1 MNELI
6 KTSLIIAGGGF
17 IGTLLRFLSSQFLNK
32 YTDVSFPIATV
43 IINLIGCLLIGIL
56 AGFFS
61 ERLTSD
67 SNLFLFLTIGCLGG
81 FTTFSAFAIE
91 SQVFIQNGEFL
102 KLTVYIS
109 VQVLIGIIL
118 AVLGY
123 NWMRS

>member
-6 KTSLIIAGGGF
+6 KTSLLIAGGGF
-17 IGTLLRFLSSQFLNK
+17 IGTLLRFLTTQFLNK
-32 YTDVSFPIATV
+32 YTVIAFPIGTV
-43 IINLIGCLLIGIL
+43 IVNLIGCLLIGIL

-102 KLTVYIS
+102 KLATYIS
-109 VQVLIGIIL
+109 IQVLIGIML

>member
-6 KTSLIIAGGGF
+6 KTSLLIAGGGF
-17 IGTLLRFLSSQFLNK
+17 IGTLLRFLTTQFLNK
-32 YTDVSFPIATV
+32 YTVISFPIGTV
-43 IINLIGCLLIGIL
+43 IVNLIGCLLIGIL

-102 KLTVYIS
+102 KLAAYIS
-109 VQVLIGIIL
+109 IQVLIGIVL

>member
-1 MNELI
+1 M
-6 KTSLIIAGGGF
+6 
-17 IGTLLRFLSSQFLNK
+17 
-32 YTDVSFPIATV
+32 VV
-43 IINLIGCLLIGIL
+43 NLIGCLLIGVL

-67 SNLFLFLTIGCLGG
+67 SNLFLFLTIGCLGV

-102 KLTVYIS
+102 KLAAYIS
-109 VQVLIGIIL
+109 IQVLIGIML

>member
-43 IINLIGCLLIGIL
+43 IVNLIGCLLIGIL

-102 KLTVYIS
+102 KLAAYIS
-109 VQVLIGIIL
+109 IQVLIGIIL
-118 AVLGY
+118 AVLGF

>member
-1 MNELI
+1 MNEII
-6 KTSLIIAGGGF
+6 KTSLLIAGGGF
-17 IGTLLRFLSSQFLNK
+17 IGTLLRFLTTEFLNK
-32 YTDVSFPIATV
+32 YSAANFPMGTV
-43 IINLIGCLLIGIL
+43 AVNLIGCLFIGIL

-102 KLTVYIS
+102 KLTAYIS
-109 VQVLIGIIL
+109 IQVLIGIIL
-118 AVLGY
+118 AVLGF

>member
-6 KTSLIIAGGGF
+6 KTSLLIAGGGF
-17 IGTLLRFLSSQFLNK
+17 IGTLLRFLTTQFLNK
-32 YTDVSFPIATV
+32 YTVISFPIGTV
-43 IINLIGCLLIGIL
+43 IVNLIGCLLIGIL

-61 ERLTSD
+61 ERLISD

-102 KLTVYIS
+102 KLAAYIS
-109 VQVLIGIIL
+109 IQVLIGIML

>member
-1 MNELI
+1 MNEII
-6 KTSLIIAGGGF
+6 KTSLLIAGGGF
-17 IGTLLRFLSSQFLNK
+17 IGTLLRFLTTQFLNK
-32 YTDVSFPIATV
+32 YTVISFPIGTV
-43 IINLIGCLLIGIL
+43 IVNLIGCLLIGIL

-102 KLTVYIS
+102 KLATYIS
-109 VQVLIGIIL
+109 IQVLIGIML

>member
-1 MNELI
+1 MNEII
-6 KTSLIIAGGGF
+6 KTSLLIAGGGF
-17 IGTLLRFLSSQFLNK
+17 IGTLLRFLTTEFLNK
-32 YTDVSFPIATV
+32 YSAATFPMGTV
-43 IINLIGCLLIGIL
+43 AVNLIGCLFIGIL

-61 ERLTSD
+61 ERLTSA

-102 KLTVYIS
+102 KLTAYIS
-109 VQVLIGIIL
+109 IQVLIGIIL
-118 AVLGY
+118 AVLGF

>member
-43 IINLIGCLLIGIL
+43 IVNLIGCLLIGIL

>member
-1 MNELI
+1 MNEII
-6 KTSLIIAGGGF
+6 KTSLLIAGGGF
-17 IGTLLRFLSSQFLNK
+17 VGTLLRFLTTEFLNK
-32 YTDVSFPIATV
+32 YSAATFPMGTV
-43 IINLIGCLLIGIL
+43 AVNLIGCLFIGIL

-102 KLTVYIS
+102 KLTAYIS
-109 VQVLIGIIL
+109 IQVLIGIIL
-118 AVLGY
+118 AVLGF

>member
-1 MNELI
+1 MNEII
-6 KTSLIIAGGGF
+6 KTSLLIAGGGF
-17 IGTLLRFLSSQFLNK
+17 VGTLLRFLTTEFLNK
-32 YTDVSFPIATV
+32 YSAATFPMGTV
-43 IINLIGCLLIGIL
+43 AVNLIGCLFIGIL

-102 KLTVYIS
+102 KLTAYIS
-109 VQVLIGIIL
+109 IQVLIGIIL
-118 AVLGY
+118 VVLGF

>member
-1 MNELI
+1 MNEII
-6 KTSLIIAGGGF
+6 KTSLLIAGGGF
-17 IGTLLRFLSSQFLNK
+17 VGTLLRFLTTEFLNK
-32 YTDVSFPIATV
+32 YSAANFPMGTV
-43 IINLIGCLLIGIL
+43 AVNLIGCLFIGIL

-102 KLTVYIS
+102 KLTAYIS
-109 VQVLIGIIL
+109 IQVLIGIIL
-118 AVLGY
+118 AVLGFH
-123 NWMRS
+123 WMRS

>member
-6 KTSLIIAGGGF
+6 KTSLLIAGGGF
-17 IGTLLRFLSSQFLNK
+17 IGTLLRFLATECLNK
-32 YTDVSFPIATV
+32 YSAAAFPIGTV
-43 IINLIGCLLIGIL
+43 VVNLIGCLLIGIL

-61 ERLTSD
+61 DRLT

-109 VQVLIGIIL
+109 IQVLIGILL
-118 AVLGY
+118 AALGY

>member
-6 KTSLIIAGGGF
+6 KTSLLIAGGGF
-17 IGTLLRFLSSQFLNK
+17 IGTLLRFLTTQFLNK
-32 YTDVSFPIATV
+32 YTVISFPIGTV
-43 IINLIGCLLIGIL
+43 VVNLIGCLLIGIL

-102 KLTVYIS
+102 KLAAYIS
-109 VQVLIGIIL
+109 IQVLIGIVL

>member
-6 KTSLIIAGGGF
+6 KTSLLIAGGGF
-17 IGTLLRFLSSQFLNK
+17 IGTLLRFLTTQFLNK
-32 YTDVSFPIATV
+32 YTVISFPIGTV
-43 IINLIGCLLIGIL
+43 VVNLIGCLLIGVL

-102 KLTVYIS
+102 KLAAYIS
-109 VQVLIGIIL
+109 IQVLIGIML

>member
-6 KTSLIIAGGGF
+6 KTSLLIAGGGF
-17 IGTLLRFLSSQFLNK
+17 IGTLLRFLTTQFLNK
-32 YTDVSFPIATV
+32 YTVISFPIGTV
-43 IINLIGCLLIGIL
+43 IVNLIGCLLIGIL

-67 SNLFLFLTIGCLGG
+67 SNLFLFLSIGCLGG

-109 VQVLIGIIL
+109 IQVLIGIML

>member
-17 IGTLLRFLSSQFLNK
+17 IGTLLRFLSSQFINK

-43 IINLIGCLLIGIL
+43 IVNLIGCLLIGIL

>member
-1 MNELI
+1 MNEII
-6 KTSLIIAGGGF
+6 KTSLLIAGGGF
-17 IGTLLRFLSSQFLNK
+17 VGTLLRFLTTEFLNK
-32 YTDVSFPIATV
+32 YSAANFPMGTV
-43 IINLIGCLLIGIL
+43 AVNLIGCLFIGIL

-102 KLTVYIS
+102 KLTAYIS
-109 VQVLIGIIL
+109 IQVLIGIIL
-118 AVLGY
+118 AVLGF

>member
-43 IINLIGCLLIGIL
+43 IVNLIGCLLIGIL

-91 SQVFIQNGEFL
+91 SQVFIQNGDFL

>member
-1 MNELI
+1 MNEII
-6 KTSLIIAGGGF
+6 KTSLLIAGGGF
-17 IGTLLRFLSSQFLNK
+17 IGTLLRFLTTEFLDK
-32 YTDVSFPIATV
+32 YSAATFPMGTV
-43 IINLIGCLLIGIL
+43 AVNLIGCLFIGIL

-91 SQVFIQNGEFL
+91 SHVFIQNGEFL

-118 AVLGY
+118 AVLGF

>member
-6 KTSLIIAGGGF
+6 KTSLLIAGGGF
-17 IGTLLRFLSSQFLNK
+17 IGTLLRFLTTQFLNK
-32 YTDVSFPIATV
+32 YTVISFPIGTV
-43 IINLIGCLLIGIL
+43 VVNLIGCLLIGIL

-102 KLTVYIS
+102 KLATYIS
-109 VQVLIGIIL
+109 IQVLIGIML

>member
-6 KTSLIIAGGGF
+6 KTSLLIAGGGF
-17 IGTLLRFLSSQFLNK
+17 IGTLLRFLTTQIINK
-32 YTDVSFPIATV
+32 YTVISFPIGTV
-43 IINLIGCLLIGIL
+43 VVNLIGCLLIGVL

-102 KLTVYIS
+102 KLAAYIS
-109 VQVLIGIIL
+109 IQVLIGIML

>member
-6 KTSLIIAGGGF
+6 KTSLLIAGGGF
-17 IGTLLRFLSSQFLNK
+17 IGTLLRFLTTQFLNK
-32 YTDVSFPIATV
+32 YTVISFPIGTV
-43 IINLIGCLLIGIL
+43 IVNLIGCLLIGIL

-102 KLTVYIS
+102 KLATYIS
-109 VQVLIGIIL
+109 IQVLIGIIL

>member
-1 MNELI
+1 MNEII
-6 KTSLIIAGGGF
+6 KTSLLIAGGGF
-17 IGTLLRFLSSQFLNK
+17 VGTLLKFLTTEFLNK
-32 YTDVSFPIATV
+32 YSAANFPMGTV
-43 IINLIGCLLIGIL
+43 AVNLIGCLFIGIL

-102 KLTVYIS
+102 KLTAYIS
-109 VQVLIGIIL
+109 IQVLIGIIL
-118 AVLGY
+118 AVLGF

>member
-17 IGTLLRFLSSQFLNK
+17 IGTLLRFLSSQFINK

-43 IINLIGCLLIGIL
+43 IVNLIGCLLIGIL

-91 SQVFIQNGEFL
+91 SQVFIQNGDFL

>member
-6 KTSLIIAGGGF
+6 KTSLLIAGGGF
-17 IGTLLRFLSSQFLNK
+17 IGTLLRFLTTQFLNK
-32 YTDVSFPIATV
+32 YTVISFPIGTV
-43 IINLIGCLLIGIL
+43 VVNLIGCLLIGIL

-102 KLTVYIS
+102 KLAAYIS
-109 VQVLIGIIL
+109 IQVLIGIML

>member
-6 KTSLIIAGGGF
+6 KTSLLIAGGGF
-17 IGTLLRFLSSQFLNK
+17 IGTLLRFLTTQFINK
-32 YTDVSFPIATV
+32 YTVISFPIGTV
-43 IINLIGCLLIGIL
+43 VVNLIGCLLIGVL

-102 KLTVYIS
+102 KLAAYIS
-109 VQVLIGIIL
+109 IQVLIGIML

>member
-6 KTSLIIAGGGF
+6 KTSLLIAGGGF
-17 IGTLLRFLSSQFLNK
+17 IGTLLRFLATECLNK
-32 YTDVSFPIATV
+32 YSAAAFPIGTV
-43 IINLIGCLLIGIL
+43 VVNLIGCLLIGIL

-61 ERLTSD
+61 DRLTTD

-109 VQVLIGIIL
+109 IQVLIGILL
-118 AVLGY
+118 AALGY
-123 NWMRS
+123 HWMRS

>member
-6 KTSLIIAGGGF
+6 KTSLLIAGGGF
-17 IGTLLRFLSSQFLNK
+17 IGTLLRFLTTQFLNK
-32 YTDVSFPIATV
+32 YTVISFPIGTV
-43 IINLIGCLLIGIL
+43 VVNLIGCFLIGIL

-67 SNLFLFLTIGCLGG
+67 SNIFLFLAIGCLGG

-102 KLTVYIS
+102 KLAAYIS
-109 VQVLIGIIL
+109 IQVLIGIML

>member
-1 MNELI
+1 MNEII
-6 KTSLIIAGGGF
+6 KTSLLIAGGGF
-17 IGTLLRFLSSQFLNK
+17 IGTLLRFLATEFLNK
-32 YTDVSFPIATV
+32 YSAASFPMGTV
-43 IINLIGCLLIGIL
+43 AVNLIGCLFIGIL
-56 AGFFS
+56 ASFFS

-102 KLTVYIS
+102 KLTAYIS
-109 VQVLIGIIL
+109 IQVLIGIIL
-118 AVLGY
+118 AVLGF

>member
-43 IINLIGCLLIGIL
+43 IVNLIGCLLIGIL

-109 VQVLIGIIL
+109 VQVLIGILL

>member
-43 IINLIGCLLIGIL
+43 IVNLIGCLLIGIL

-102 KLTVYIS
+102 KLTAYIS
-109 VQVLIGIIL
+109 IQVLIGIIL
-118 AVLGY
+118 AVLGF

>member
-6 KTSLIIAGGGF
+6 KTSLLIAGGGF
-17 IGTLLRFLSSQFLNK
+17 IGTLLRFLTTQFLNK
-32 YTDVSFPIATV
+32 YTVISFPIGTV
-43 IINLIGCLLIGIL
+43 RVNLIGCLLIGIL

-102 KLTVYIS
+102 KLAAYIS
-109 VQVLIGIIL
+109 IQVLIGIML

>member
-6 KTSLIIAGGGF
+6 KTSLLIAGGGF
-17 IGTLLRFLSSQFLNK
+17 IGTLLRFLTTQFLNK
-32 YTDVSFPIATV
+32 YTVISFPIGTV
-43 IINLIGCLLIGIL
+43 IVNLIGCLLIGIL

-102 KLTVYIS
+102 KLAAYIS
-109 VQVLIGIIL
+109 IQVLIGIML

>member
-43 IINLIGCLLIGIL
+43 IVNLIGCLLIGIL

-109 VQVLIGIIL
+109 VQVHIGILL

>member
-1 MNELI
+1 MNEII
-6 KTSLIIAGGGF
+6 KTSLLIAGGGF
-17 IGTLLRFLSSQFLNK
+17 IGTLLRFLTTEFLNK
-32 YTDVSFPIATV
+32 YSAATFPMGTV
-43 IINLIGCLLIGIL
+43 AVNLIGCLFIGIL

-102 KLTVYIS
+102 KLTAYIS
-109 VQVLIGIIL
+109 IQVLIGIIL
-118 AVLGY
+118 AVLGF

>member
-6 KTSLIIAGGGF
+6 KTSLLIAGGGF
-17 IGTLLRFLSSQFLNK
+17 IGTLLRFLTTQFLNK
-32 YTDVSFPIATV
+32 YTVISFPIGTV
-43 IINLIGCLLIGIL
+43 IVNLIGCLLIGIL

-102 KLTVYIS
+102 KLATYIS
-109 VQVLIGIIL
+109 IQVLIGIML